1 MASTHIRTEKLLK
14 ELEALFQYRLDNF
27 EDLKYFA
34 LRENKEQVQFFSG
47 RGRGLRRSIHGL
59 LVAFDL
65 TGTDLYKKNDEYFEL
80 DYLAAREAEL
90 EQLNE

>member
-14 ELEALFQYRLDNF
+14 ELETLFQNRLDNF

-34 LRENKEQVQFFSG
+34 LRENKDQVKFFSG
-47 RGRGLRRSIHGL
+47 NGRGLRRSIHRL
-59 LVAFDL
+59 LIAFDL
-65 TGTDLYKKNDEYFEL
+65 TDTDLYKKNDKFFEL
-80 DYLAAREAEL
+80 DYLADREAEL